1 MLRVEL
7 YLIDI
12 DYISIIS
19 LMMPYLEQWLSKKD
33 NTLLDLLKNIISKKG
48 KPSGFSKFI
57 VNVIPGKDHI
67 VASLISNNESV
78 FIEALNESIRKNGV
92 VAKIKELDFNSAE
105 GSNKDMLKI
114 EVTIDEID
122 YEETI
127 VNLAPMLIQK
137 MSEQEGHSNKL
148 AQLLLSTKDLPVNVL
163 KAAIGAIP
171 KEQRD
176 DLLANILALYKQE
189 ISASLN
195 AAIIKNHVK
204 AEIRDINVRSS
215 HHQLKYL

>member
-67 VASLISNNESV
+67 VASLISNNEAV

-137 MSEQEGHSNKL
+137 MSEQEGNSNKL